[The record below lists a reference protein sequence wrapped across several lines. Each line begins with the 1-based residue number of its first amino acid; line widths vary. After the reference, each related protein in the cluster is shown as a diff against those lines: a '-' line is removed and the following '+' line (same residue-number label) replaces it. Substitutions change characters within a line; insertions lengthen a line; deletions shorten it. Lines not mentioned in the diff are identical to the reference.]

1 MIGSWTA
8 SDRMFCKKI
17 SYISFYMTSDQDKL
31 YIKIIK
37 FKENSNFAV
46 DNFQFEMVYMYKYS
60 IYVIKSNLR
69 WLYRM

>member
-1 MIGSWTA
+1 
-8 SDRMFCKKI
+8 
-17 SYISFYMTSDQDKL
+17 MTSDQDKL